1 MKALILAAGGGNNMA
16 PFSTTR
22 PKSMLHVAGRPI
34 LYRSLQMLKES
45 GFNDVI
51 CVMGP
56 LGKSIT
62 DYFGSGQNLGMG
74 ISYVQQKKPAGIGD
88 SIYAAKGKF
97 VPGEHFLLVYADVV
111 TDDNIVRNALQI
123 FGLGGKPTAAICL
136 PAESGSF
143 GNVYLDNAM
152 NITKIVEKPK
162 RKDLG
167 NYVLGGI
174 YVLPYSFFGL
184 LEKNRGDMA
193 KALAELIKIEGLR
206 AAMWEKGWIDI
217 GYPWDILAANKMV
230 MDTWTH
236 AHVHH
241 SVRMRDAKIKGPVII
256 EEDAEI
262 RSGSIIEGP
271 AFIGRGTYIGNNVL
285 IRKYSSLGPKSVIGY
300 GVEMKNCV
308 LTGGGRVGRL
318 SFIGDSVI
326 GEGVDVGSGIV
337 TVNNNMDGS
346 TVKVRVNRD
355 AADSAMVKLGAFVG
369 DGCRLGAGHTI
380 APGAIIKP
388 GTVVPHHFTYPK
400 GGK

>member
-22 PKSMLHVAGRPI
+22 PKSMIHVAGRPV

-51 CVMGP
+51 CVMSP

-62 DYFGSGQNLGMG
+62 DYFGTGQNIGMG
-74 ISYVQQKKPAGIGD
+74 ISYVTQKKQTGIGD
-88 SIYAAKGKF
+88 AILAAKSKF
-97 VPGEHFLLVYADVV
+97 SPGEHFLLVYADVV
-111 TDDNIVRNALQI
+111 TDDNIIRNVLQT

-136 PAESGSF
+136 PPETGSF
-143 GNVYLDNAM
+143 GNVYLDNTM
-152 NITKIVEKPK
+152 NITKIVEKPE
-162 RKDLG
+162 RKNLG
-167 NYVLGGI
+167 NYVLAGI
-174 YVLPYSFFGL
+174 YVLPYTFFGL
-184 LEKNRGDMA
+184 LEKCDGDMA
-193 KALAELIKIEGLR
+193 KALAQLIKSEGIM

-236 AHVHH
+236 ARVHQ
-241 SVRMRDAKIKGPVII
+241 SVKMRDAKIKGPVII

-285 IRKYSSLGPKSVIGY
+285 VRKYSSLGPQSVIGY

-308 LTGGGRVGRL
+308 LTGSGRVGRL
-318 SFIGDSVI
+318 SFIGDSVV
-326 GEGVDVGSGIV
+326 GEGVDIGSGIV

-346 TVKVRVNRD
+346 TVSVRVNKV
-355 AADSAMVKLGAFVG
+355 ALDSKMIKLGAFVG
-369 DGCRLGAGHTI
+369 DRCRLGAGHTI
-380 APGAIIKP
+380 APGSIIEP
-388 GTVVPHHFTYPK
+388 ETVVPHHFTYPK

>member
-16 PFSTTR
+16 PFSATR
-22 PKSMLHVAGRPI
+22 PKSMLHVAGRPL

-62 DYFGSGQNLGMG
+62 GYFGSGQNLGMA
-74 ISYVQQKKPAGIGD
+74 ISYVQQKSPDGIGD
-88 SIYAAKGKF
+88 AILAAKGKF
-97 VPGEHFLLVYADVV
+97 SPGEHFLLVYADVV
-111 TDDNIVRNALQI
+111 TNDNMVRNALQI

-152 NITKIVEKPK
+152 NITKIVEKPR

-167 NYVLGGI
+167 NYVLAGI
-174 YVLPYSFFGL
+174 YVLPYTFFGL
-184 LEKNRGDMA
+184 LEKNRSDMA
-193 KALAELIKIEGLR
+193 KALADLIKVEGLR

-217 GYPWDILAANKMV
+217 GYPWDILAANKIV
-230 MDTWTH
+230 MDTWTC
-236 AHVHH
+236 ANVHQ
-241 SVRMRDAKIKGPVII
+241 SVRLRDAKIKGPVLI
-256 EEDAEI
+256 EEDVEI

-271 AFIGRGTYIGNNVL
+271 AFIGRGSYIGNNVL
-285 IRKYSSLGPKSVIGY
+285 VRKYSSLGPKSVIGH
-300 GVEMKNCV
+300 GVELKNCV
-308 LTGGGRVGRL
+308 LFGHTRVGRL

-326 GEGVDVGSGIV
+326 GEGVDIGSGTM
-337 TVNNNMDGS
+337 TVNNNIDGG
-346 TVKVRVNRD
+346 TVKVGMKKGKL
-355 AADSAMVKLGAFVG
+355 DSNIAKLGAFVG
-369 DGCRLGAGHTI
+369 DGCRLGGGHTI
-380 APGAIIKP
+380 APG
-388 GTVVPHHFTYPK
+388 TVIPHATLIPHHFTYPK

>member
-16 PFSTTR
+16 PFSSTR

-62 DYFGSGQNLGMG
+62 DYFGSGQNIGMG
-74 ISYVQQKKPAGIGD
+74 ISYVQQKKQAGIGD
-88 SIYAAKGKF
+88 AILAAKGKF
-97 VPGEHFLLVYADVV
+97 TPGEHFLLVYADVV

-143 GNVYLDNAM
+143 GNVYLDNTM
-152 NITKIVEKPK
+152 NITKIVEKPQDK
-162 RKDLG
+162 NLG
-167 NYVLGGI
+167 NYVLAGI
-174 YVLPYSFFGL
+174 YVLPYTFFGL
-184 LEKNRGDMA
+184 LEKNRADMA
-193 KALAELIKIEGLR
+193 KALAELIKREGLR
-206 AAMWEKGWIDI
+206 AAMWEKSWIDI

-241 SVRMRDAKIKGPVII
+241 SVQIRDAKIKGPVII

-285 IRKYSSLGPKSVIGY
+285 VRKYSSLGPKCVIGF

-308 LTGGGRVGRL
+308 LTGGARVGRL
-318 SFIGDSVI
+318 SFIGESII

-337 TVNNNMDGS
+337 TINNNMDGT
-346 TVKVRVNRD
+346 TVKVRINKK
-355 AADSAMVKLGAFVG
+355 AIDSNMAKLGAFVG
-369 DGCRLGAGHTI
+369 DHCRLGGGHTI
-380 APGAIIKP
+380 SPGSIIEP
-388 GTVVPHHFTYPK
+388 ETVVPHHFTYPK
-400 GGK
+400 RGK